1 MAKGAFIILLFLAVG
16 EGISLLIDGY
26 VPGNVIGMI
35 LLFSALQLNWVKP
48 RSIESTALFLT
59 KNMALFFVPA
69 GVGLM
74 TSFGLLGQHRVSIL
88 LSSVVST
95 LLVIVAV
102 ALIQE
107 KFGKHEHTD
116 SI

>member
-1 MAKGAFIILLFLAVG
+1 MAKGAFIILLFLALG
-16 EGISLLIDGY
+16 EGTSLLIEGFI
-26 VPGNVIGMI
+26 PGNVVGMI
-35 LLFSALQLNWVKP
+35 LLFSALHLNLVKP

-59 KNMALFFVPA
+59 KNMALFFIPA

-74 TSFGLLGQHRVSIL
+74 ASFHLLGQHWISIL
-88 LSSVVST
+88 LASIIST
-95 LLVIVAV
+95 LLVIATV

-107 KFGKHEHTD
+107 KYGKHEHTD

>member
-1 MAKGAFIILLFLAVG
+1 MAKGAFIILLFLAMG
-16 EGISLLIDGY
+16 EGISLLINGY
-26 VPGNVIGMI
+26 MPGNVIGMI
-35 LLFSALQLNWVKP
+35 LLFAALQLNWVRP
-48 RSIESTALFLT
+48 RSIETTALFLT
-59 KNMALFFVPA
+59 KNMALFFIPA

-74 TSFGLLGQHRVSIL
+74 ASFHLLGQHWLSIL
-88 LSSVVST
+88 LASVIST
-95 LLVIVAV
+95 LLVITTV